1 MAIKKEFCFELAD
14 GTKLYRTFSAEGKQ
28 IIQNETGVIFDDAV
42 DVEGATFTYSE
53 AETKVIQNQEE
64 ANAN

>member
-1 MAIKKEFCFELAD
+1 MAIKKEFYVELAD
-14 GTKLYRTFSAEGKQ
+14 GTKLYRTFSDEGKQ

-53 AETKVIQNQEE
+53 VETKVIQNQEE

>member
-1 MAIKKEFCFELAD
+1 MAIKKEFCFELVD
-14 GTKLYRTFSAEGKQ
+14 GTKLFRTFSDEGKQ

-53 AETKVIQNQEE
+53 TETEVFKNQEE

>member
-14 GTKLYRTFSAEGKQ
+14 GTKLFRTFSDEGKQ

-53 AETKVIQNQEE
+53 AETKVIQNKEE

>member
-14 GTKLYRTFSAEGKQ
+14 GTKLYRSFSDEGKQ

-42 DVEGATFTYSE
+42 DVESATFTYSE

>member
-14 GTKLYRTFSAEGKQ
+14 GTKLYRTFSDEGKQ

-53 AETKVIQNQEE
+53 VETKVIQNQED

>member
-1 MAIKKEFCFELAD
+1 MAIKKEFYVELAD
-14 GTKLYRTFSAEGKQ
+14 GTKLNRTFSDEGKQ

-53 AETKVIQNQEE
+53 TEAEIITQETKD
-64 ANAN
+64 AN

>member
-1 MAIKKEFCFELAD
+1 MAIKKEFYVELAD
-14 GTKLYRTFSAEGKQ
+14 GTKLYRTFSDEGKQ

-53 AETKVIQNQEE
+53 TE
-64 ANAN
+64 ADISGGHDEQG

>member
-1 MAIKKEFCFELAD
+1 MAIKKEFYVKLAD
-14 GTKLYRTFSAEGKQ
+14 GTKLFRTFSDEGKQ

-53 AETKVIQNQEE
+53 TETKVYQSQEAE
-64 ANAN
+64 NAN

>member
-1 MAIKKEFCFELAD
+1 MIVKEEYKTRAD
-14 GTKLYRTFSAEGKQ
+14 GVKLFRTCSDAGKR

-53 AETKVIQNQEE
+53 VETKVIQTQEE